1 MSQSKLTAFLIC
13 LIFWLIPL
21 QSIGEDDI
29 SETLEEKPPEYEK
42 YDFDDEEES
51 TVFFGNFFS
60 DEPSDSIDF
69 EEYYDIARMAFLF
82 GYYDT
87 AIQYWQPM
95 ANQGH
100 AKSQASIG
108 WVYQTSKG
116 YKKNYRRAFEWYSKA
131 AKQGHRIAQ
140 NNLGVLY
147 EKGWGTKK
155 SISKAAKWYKESA
168 EWGYSYGQFNYGKLL
183 LNGRGIKRNRSKA
196 TYWLDLASLQ
206 GVKQANSLL
215 GKSIDSSPSK
225 HIRKNSKKPLQLKK
239 KNWILLKNPRYYTL
253 QLTQGKSKKDL
264 VNYIER
270 TEATGQFA
278 YYVSEKKR
286 KKTYNLI
293 YGVFT
298 SYSKANLAKRSLP
311 TKMLRSRP
319 WVRRFGS
326 IQEHIKKSNALS
338 KKR

>member
-1 MSQSKLTAFLIC
+1 MSQSKPLVFLIY
-13 LIFWLIPL
+13 LIFGLIPL
-21 QSIGEDDI
+21 PSIGEDHTD
-29 SETLEEKPPEYEK
+29 EALEEKSSAYQK

-51 TVFFGNFFS
+51 NVFFGNFFS

-69 EEYYDIARMAFLF
+69 EEYYDMARMAFLF

-108 WVYQTSKG
+108 WIYQTSKG
-116 YKKNYRRAFEWYSKA
+116 YKKNYKRAFEWYSKA

-147 EKGWGTKK
+147 EKGWGTRKN
-155 SISKAAKWYKESA
+155 ISKAAKWYKESA

-183 LNGRGIKRNRSKA
+183 LEGRGVKRNKSKA

-206 GVKQANSLL
+206 GVRQANGLL
-215 GKSIDSSPSK
+215 GKSIRSSPSK
-225 HIRKNSKKPLQLKK
+225 HIAKNSKKPLQLQKK
-239 KNWILLKNPRYYTL
+239 TWILLKNPRYYTL
-253 QLTQGKSKKDL
+253 QLIQGKSKKDL

-270 TEATGQFA
+270 TEAMGQFA
-278 YYVSEKKR
+278 YYVSERKR
-286 KKTYNLI
+286 KKIYNLI

-298 SYSKANLAKRSLP
+298 SYSKAKLAMNSLP
-311 TKMLRSRP
+311 TKMLDSRP

-326 IQEHIKKSNALS
+326 IQKHIKK
-338 KKR
+338 